1 MLDTTEWLSAHLQI
15 YIEEPVFIIS
25 KEEPKHEGKNVCVS
39 RQKIEFPFP
48 CTGGMEMPYV
58 EELQGEKGF

>member
-1 MLDTTEWLSAHLQI
+1 M
-15 YIEEPVFIIS
+15 
-25 KEEPKHEGKNVCVS
+25 CVS

-58 EELQGEKGF
+58 EELQREKGL